1 MFTELRAGLGQN
13 VHRRQNFLHKLK
25 TKPSLLTGPENIIR
39 GKIRSEGVVALSQY
53 NGFHESGVGGGSRVH
68 NNVINMII
76 AKRTDRVC

>member
-53 NGFHESGVGGGSRVH
+53 NGFHGGGGGGSRVH

>member
-39 GKIRSEGVVALSQY
+39 GKIRSEGVVALSKY
-53 NGFHESGVGGGSRVH
+53 NGFHESGVGGSRVH

>member
-53 NGFHESGVGGGSRVH
+53 NGFHESGVGGGGGGGSIVQK
-68 NNVINMII
+68 NEIKMII
-76 AKRTDRVC
+76 